1 MKFTQQVGF
10 FMRSF
15 FLQAG
20 WNYQKYQNIGLL
32 FIMRPFLSRLYKKDP
47 KKLEDAVARY
57 LATFNTQPILA
68 SFCFGALAKQ
78 EEHIAHAQ
86 NFAETHE
93 ETQAWNTIKRGLS
106 ITTASIGD
114 RLFWGTLKPLTLLLA
129 LFIWLVLG
137 VHIFESTPELPLPC
151 LYVWAGSIA
160 AFLAFNVIA
169 LFVKWEGFKT
179 SYKAVYG
186 ACYGLTSFDWNKTI
200 YNAKKIGLVLTVAMI
215 LLGIYY
221 YLREFQQSIDVHFI
235 TRAVIVLFF
244 VCISFITRRLR
255 IPNMYLYLAAVV
267 VFNLVCYL

>member
-1 MKFTQQVGF
+1 MKFSQQLGF

-20 WNYQKYQNIGLL
+20 WNYLKYQNLGLL
-32 FIMRPFLSRLYKKDP
+32 FVMRPFLARLYKNAPEKR
-47 KKLEDAVARY
+47 EEVISRY

-78 EEHIAHAQ
+78 EEHIAHAK
-86 NFAETHE
+86 NFAEIHE
-93 ETQAWNTIKRGLS
+93 ETQAWNVLKRGLS

-114 RLFWGTLKPLTLLLA
+114 RLFWGTLKPLTLLSA
-129 LFIWLVLG
+129 LFIWLILG
-137 VHIFESTPELPLPC
+137 VHIFESTPELPLPQA
-151 LYVWAGSIA
+151 YIWAGSGA
-160 AFLAFNVIA
+160 AFLAFNVVA
-169 LFVKWEGFKT
+169 LVVKWTGIGI
-179 SYKAVYG
+179 SYKAPENG
-186 ACYGLTSFDWNKTI
+186 CYGLTDFDWNKTI
-200 YNAKKIGLVLTVAMI
+200 YNAKKIGLVLTIALI

-221 YLREFQQSIDVHFI
+221 YLREFQHSIDVHFI
-235 TRAVIVLFF
+235 TRAIIVLFF